1 MSRQHLSWG
10 HLSISAISQLLLARF
25 GPNFKQRVQGTYTTD
40 YNCHHDIC
48 PGNICPGDICPYQQ
62 YKYFQAEHFRLQSC
76 IIQYILCNTYYR
88 IHTLQYICYNAC
100 YMIYTIQYNIW
111 TIYIVYSILCIVQ
124 NVLYGINFIIL
135 YAFLGM
141 YCMISIYIVCFAL
154 LVSYSL
160 YCLVCVVLCSW

>member
-1 MSRQHLSWG
+1 MPHLSWG

-40 YNCHHDIC
+40 YNCHHGIC

-88 IHTLQYICYNAC
+88 IHFTIHMLQCMLYDIF
-100 YMIYTIQYNIW
+100 YTIQYLNNI
-111 TIYIVYSILCIVQ
+111 YSIKYINRLKDFYIYRMTDQWTNRLSYKVQ
-124 NVLYGINFIIL
+124 ENQLYGLNTQDALKNMIN
-135 YAFLGM
+135 
-141 YCMISIYIVCFAL
+141 
-154 LVSYSL
+154 
-160 YCLVCVVLCSW
+160 SW